1 MSRPLKHADLKLAQ
15 EIAPAPYLKPNR
27 RQDIETRN
35 FDLPVAIHTAY
46 FGMFLAYLG
55 IMFVGFYEPQM
66 IIPMVIFVFFTA
78 AFYVVPALWTGL
90 KPDNQS
96 EPMRMGQL
104 LGEGIAT
111 HVGWC
116 KGRDAIVQALILPVL
131 ILGWGI
137 AVVSIAA
144 LV

>member
-1 MSRPLKHADLKLAQ
+1 MKRKRAGLRQKPAVDHMAVLRVPLQHRGGIKDLLA
-15 EIAPAPYLKPNR
+15 I
-27 RQDIETRN
+27 
-35 FDLPVAIHTAY
+35 F
-46 FGMFLAYLG
+46 
-55 IMFVGFYEPQM
+55 
-66 IIPMVIFVFFTA
+66 VIFTVG
-78 AFYVVPALWTGL
+78 FYVVPAMWTGL
-90 KPDNQS
+90 GRKNAGKAMSMDK
-96 EPMRMGQL
+96 L

-144 LV
+144 LA

>member
-1 MSRPLKHADLKLAQ
+1 MSRPIKHADLELAQ
-15 EIAPAPYLKPNR
+15 ELAPAPQLKPNV
-27 RQDIETRN
+27 RQDIESRN
-35 FDLPVAIHTAY
+35 FDLPAGIRAAY
-46 FGMFLAYLG
+46 FGMFIAYLG

-90 KPDNQS
+90 KPDNAS
-96 EPMRMGQL
+96 KAMGMQQL

-116 KGRDAIVQALILPVL
+116 KGRDAVVQALILPVL

-137 AVVSIAA
+137 AAVSIAA